1 MTMLSVVKHAA
12 QKLTDAA
19 ITYLCIGSTAL
30 LVQGVKLPEP
40 EAAEISV
47 QWDNFDAAI
56 ALFGDG
62 DREEF
67 KGGSKFVYTQDGV
80 TMGIVCFYNT
90 VIITDPD
97 RVAVDLDGQTVYAKS
112 VAYYR
117 DALPAEDPR
126 QPAIAQYI
134 KEGQRALSE
143 ANEKAWNQDSY
154 QAWVKRYGPPEE
166 AGPRIARDPLG
177 RLKTLVPHLGDL
189 QGKKVLNA
197 LGSHGSKAVAMA
209 LLGADATVVDISEQ
223 NARYAQEL
231 AAAAG
236 TSIRYVISD
245 IMELPAEELTGDY
258 DLVLME
264 LGILHYFIDL
274 NPLMEIL
281 AATLQPGGR
290 LIIQDFHPISTKLIT
305 SKGKK
310 HKVTGNYFSTAL
322 EETDVA
328 YSKLLDD
335 GSSLQQKVRLRKW
348 TLGEIVTAVA
358 HAGLFVRLLEEEP
371 NTKIDD
377 MGIPKTF
384 TLIAEKL

>member
-1 MTMLSVVKHAA
+1 M
-12 QKLTDAA
+12 
-19 ITYLCIGSTAL
+19 
-30 LVQGVKLPEP
+30 E
-40 EAAEISV
+40 
-47 QWDNFDAAI
+47 
-56 ALFGDG
+56 
-62 DREEF
+62 
-67 KGGSKFVYTQDGV
+67 
-80 TMGIVCFYNT
+80 IVCFYNT

-97 RVAVDLDGQTVYAKS
+97 RVAVDLDGQTVWAKS

-117 DALPAEDPR
+117 DALPADDPR
-126 QPAIAQYI
+126 QPAIADYI

-154 QAWVKRYGPPEE
+154 QAWVKRFGPPEE
-166 AGPRIARDPLG
+166 AGPRIAHDPVG
-177 RLKTLVPHLGDL
+177 RLKTLVPHLGEL
-189 QGKKVLNA
+189 PGKKVLNA

-209 LLGADATVVDISEQ
+209 LLGAEATVVDISEQ

-290 LIIQDFHPISTKLIT
+290 LLIQDFHPISTKLIT

>member
-1 MTMLSVVKHAA
+1 MLSVIKDAA
-12 QKLTDAA
+12 EKLTEAK
-19 ITYLCIGSTAL
+19 ISYMCIGSTAL
-30 LVQGVKLPEP
+30 FVQGVRLPEP

-47 QWDNFDAAI
+47 QWDNFDAAL
-56 ALFGDG
+56 ALFGEG
-62 DREEF
+62 KREEF
-67 KGGSKFVYTQDGV
+67 PGGSKFVYRKDGV
-80 TMGIVCFYNT
+80 TVHLVCFYNT

-97 RVAVDLDGQTVYAKS
+97 RISVEVDGQAVWAKS

-117 DALPAEDPR
+117 DALPETDPY
-126 QPAIAQYI
+126 QPAIAAYI
-134 KEGQRALSE
+134 KERQRMLSA

-166 AGPRIARDPLG
+166 AAPRIARDPLG
-177 RLKTLVPHLGDL
+177 RLKSLVPHLGDV

-197 LGSHGSKAVAMA
+197 LGSHGSKAVALA

-223 NARYAQEL
+223 NARYANEL

-236 TSIRYVISD
+236 ASIRYVISD
-245 IMELPAEELTGDY
+245 IMELPPEELTGDY

-274 NPLMEIL
+274 APLMDIL
-281 AATLQPGGR
+281 AAALKPGGR

-310 HKVTGNYFSTAL
+310 HKVTGNYFSTDL
-322 EETDVA
+322 EVSDVA

-335 GSSLQQKVRLRKW
+335 GSRLEQKVRLRKW
-348 TLGEIVTAVA
+348 TLGEIVTSVA
-358 HAGLFVRLLEEEP
+358 QAGLFLRLLDEEP